1 MRTKKTLVQFGL
13 FLVAGAIVAALAIG
27 GPATSF
33 GATPATKE
41 NECGVPMTCP
51 NISGCVVVGTSTVD
65 TSQAGTSKSDG
76 SPCSETST
84 VGHFPCPSG
93 GYEVAGTNCH

>member
-33 GATPATKE
+33 GATPATGE
-41 NECGVPMTCP
+41 DQCGVPM
-51 NISGCVVVGTSTVD
+51 GCQASSSCIQENGGTVD
-65 TSQAGTSKSDG
+65 TSVAGYSKSGG
-76 SPCSETST
+76 SQCGSLIGS
-84 VGHFPCPSG
+84 GRLFNCG
-93 GYEVAGTNCH
+93 GYVVASTNCD